1 MSIKSN
7 NVANVLVL
15 VTDTTLLNP
24 ITGRASITFGSLHEQ
39 TGAQETIELFVS
51 TDSSSAAGERI
62 DKIVFAADETIN
74 PTSLAGLTI
83 PSGSYLIAKGTTG
96 SLVKADL
103 SYTQYTGS
111 S

>member
-1 MSIKSN
+1 MAIKSN
-7 NVANVLVL
+7 NAANVLVL

-24 ITGRASITFGSLHEQ
+24 TTGRASITFASLHEQ

-51 TDSSSAAGERI
+51 TDASSATGERV
-62 DKIVFAADETIN
+62 DKLIFAADETIS

-103 SYTQYTGS
+103 SYTQYSGAS
-111 S
+111 

>member
-1 MSIKSN
+1 M
-7 NVANVLVL
+7 
-15 VTDTTLLNP
+15 
-24 ITGRASITFGSLHEQ
+24 HEQ

>member
-7 NVANVLVL
+7 NSANVLIL

-24 ITGRASITFGSLHEQ
+24 TAGRASITFASLHEQ
-39 TGAQETIELFVS
+39 TGVQETLELFVS
-51 TDSSSAAGERI
+51 TDATSAAGERI
-62 DKIVFAADETIN
+62 DKLVFAGDETIN

-103 SYTQYTGS
+103 SYTQYTGAS
-111 S
+111 